1 MITTPKPIV
10 YRKLKRTWMQHDH
23 GYFEESKLGKTYD
36 IKLLKRLYPFTR
48 PYRLLLFGS
57 IGLVILIT
65 GLDLALPYFTKVA
78 IDHYIVPATDMVAA
92 DRAAEN
98 KIKERVI
105 RVDLADPQMQA
116 LADTYPE
123 FFNIEGDTALIPFNK
138 LSAMKKSDLAVLRK
152 KDIIGITVISTLF
165 VALVVI
171 NFILSFVQKMIME
184 YTGLMIMHDL
194 RMKLF
199 VHIQH
204 LAIAFFTRNPVARL
218 VTRTTNDIQNMH
230 ELFTSVISMIFK
242 DLFLLGGIATVML
255 IINWKLAL
263 VSFIVLPVVLYASVN
278 FSRRARDIFRDL
290 RVKVAQINT
299 RFSETIGGIRVIQ
312 LFRQEMNNHR
322 NFKKLNHANYL
333 AGMKQIHVLAVFM
346 PLIELL
352 AIVAVA
358 LVIFYGGGRVLNG
371 TLTLGALV
379 AFISY
384 IRMFFRPI
392 RDLAEKYNVLQNAMA
407 SAERIFLILDSRE
420 VLTQPALQNAQASTT
435 LQRIEK
441 IRFENVHFGYI
452 EGENILREITF
463 SINAGETVAVV
474 GPTGAGKT
482 SLINLIP
489 RFYDP
494 TSGRVLINGLD
505 LKNLN
510 TSSFHSKIALV
521 MQDPFLFSGT
531 IRQNIFQ
538 GSQDPTA
545 AQEQFIIGAANCRPL
560 VERLPQGLD
569 TVLSEGGAS
578 ISSGERQLISIA
590 RAFARNPELIL
601 FDEATSYIDSSTELA
616 IQQAVETLMKNRT
629 SLVVA
634 HRLSTVRNAHRIIVL
649 NRGRII
655 ETGDHAK
662 LMKRKGFY
670 YKLQQLQNAR
680 GLE

>member
-1 MITTPKPIV
+1 
-10 YRKLKRTWMQHDH
+10 MQHDH

-57 IGLVILIT
+57 IALVLLIT

-78 IDHYIVPATDMVAA
+78 IDHYIVPATDRVAA
-92 DRAAEN
+92 GKASDN
-98 KIKERVI
+98 NIKERVI
-105 RVDLADPQMQA
+105 RVDLTDPQMRA
-116 LADTYPE
+116 LVDTYRE
-123 FFNIEGDTALIPFNK
+123 FFNIEGDTALIPYNK

-152 KDIIGITVISTLF
+152 KDIMGIAVISFFF
-165 VALVVI
+165 VALVVV

-242 DLFLLGGIATVML
+242 DLFLLCGIAAVML

-263 VSFIVLPVVLYASVN
+263 VSFVVLPVVVYASVI

-312 LFRQEMNNHR
+312 LFRQELNNYR
-322 NFKKLNHANYL
+322 KFKELNHANYL

-352 AIVAVA
+352 SVVAVA
-358 LVIFYGGGRVLNG
+358 LVIFYGGGRVLND

-441 IRFENVHFGYI
+441 IRFENVCFGYVK
-452 EGENILREITF
+452 GENILREITF

-510 TSSFHSKIALV
+510 ASSFHSKIALV

-545 AQEQFIIGAANCRPL
+545 AQEQFIIDAANCRSL

-590 RAFARNPELIL
+590 RAFARNPQLIL

-655 ETGDHAK
+655 ETGDHGK

-670 YKLQQLQNAR
+670 YKLQQLQNGS

>member
-1 MITTPKPIV
+1 
-10 YRKLKRTWMQHDH
+10 MQHDH
-23 GYFEESKLGKTYD
+23 GYFEESKLGKPYD

-57 IGLVILIT
+57 IGLVLLIT
-65 GLDLALPYFTKVA
+65 VLDLALPYVTKVA
-78 IDHYIVPATDMVAA
+78 IDRYIVPMTDGVAA
-92 DRAAEN
+92 GKASEN
-98 KIKERVI
+98 KTRERVI

-116 LADTYPE
+116 LVDTYTE
-123 FFNIEGDTALIPFNK
+123 LFEIEGNTALISYSK
-138 LSAMKKSDLAVLRK
+138 LSGIKKTDLAVLRK
-152 KDIIGITVISTLF
+152 NDITGVTVLSVVF
-165 VALVVI
+165 MALVII
-171 NFILSFVQKMIME
+171 NFILNFVQKMVME

-199 VHIQH
+199 VHIQN
-204 LAIAFFTRNPVARL
+204 LTIAFFTRNPVGRL

-242 DLFLLGGIATVML
+242 DLFLLGGIAVVML
-255 IINWKLAL
+255 VINWKLAL
-263 VSFIVLPVVLYASVN
+263 VSFIVLPLVLYASIN
-278 FSRRARDIFRDL
+278 FSRRARPIFREL
-290 RVKVAQINT
+290 RIKVAQINT
-299 RFSETIGGIRVIQ
+299 RFSETIGGIRVVQ
-312 LFRQEMNNHR
+312 LFRQEINNYR

-333 AGMKQIHVLAVFM
+333 AGMNQIHVLAVFM

-352 AIVAVA
+352 AVVAVA
-358 LVIFYGGGRVLNG
+358 LVIFYGGGRVLTG
-371 TLTLGALV
+371 TLSLGALV

-392 RDLAEKYNVLQNAMA
+392 RDLAEKYNILQNAMS

-420 VLTQPALQNAQASTT
+420 MLTRPAVQRANRASRLQH
-435 LQRIEK
+435 IEE
-441 IRFENVHFGYI
+441 IRFENVCFSYVD
-452 EGENILREITF
+452 GENILRKITF
-463 SINAGETVAVV
+463 SISAGETVAVV

-494 TSGRVLINGLD
+494 ASGRVLINGLD
-505 LKNLN
+505 LRNLDI
-510 TSSFHSKIALV
+510 SLFRSKIALV

-538 GSQDPTA
+538 DSRHPTT
-545 AQEQFIIGAANCRPL
+545 AQEQFIIDASKCRPL
-560 VERLPQGLD
+560 IDRLPQGLD

-590 RAFARNPELIL
+590 RAFARNPQLIL
-601 FDEATSYIDSSTELA
+601 FDEATSYIDSTTELA
-616 IQQAVETLMKNRT
+616 IQQAVQTLMKNRT

-649 NRGRII
+649 HRGRII
-655 ETGDHAK
+655 ETGDHVE

-670 YKLQQLQNAR
+670 YKLHQLQNGR
-680 GLE
+680 GIGMTIDE

>member
-1 MITTPKPIV
+1 M
-10 YRKLKRTWMQHDH
+10 RHDQ
-23 GYFEESKLGKTYD
+23 GYFEESKLGKSYD
-36 IKLLKRLYPFTR
+36 IKLLKGLYPFTR

-57 IGLVILIT
+57 IGLVLLIT
-65 GLDLALPYFTKVA
+65 VLDLALPYVTKVA
-78 IDHYIVPATDMVAA
+78 IDRYIVPVTAVVANSKA
-92 DRAAEN
+92 SDNRTE
-98 KIKERVI
+98 ERVI
-105 RVDLADPQMQA
+105 RVDLTDPQERA
-116 LADTYPE
+116 LVDTYKE
-123 FFNIEGDTALIPFNK
+123 LFKIEGNTALISYSK
-138 LSAMKKSDLAVLRK
+138 LSAVKKTDLAVLRK
-152 KDIIGITVISTLF
+152 NDIAGITFISALF
-165 VALVVI
+165 MALVII
-171 NFILSFVQKMIME
+171 NFMLNFVQKMIME

-199 VHIQH
+199 VHIQN
-204 LAIAFFTRNPVARL
+204 LAIAFFTRNPVGRL

-242 DLFLLGGIATVML
+242 DLFLLCGIAVVML
-255 IINWKLAL
+255 VINWKLAL
-263 VSFIVLPVVLYASVN
+263 VSFIVLPLVLYASIN
-278 FSRRARDIFRDL
+278 FSRRARDIFREL
-290 RVKVAQINT
+290 RIKVAQINT
-299 RFSETIGGIRVIQ
+299 RFSETIGGIRVVQ
-312 LFRQEMNNHR
+312 LFRQEMNNYR
-322 NFKKLNHANYL
+322 SFKELNHANYL
-333 AGMKQIHVLAVFM
+333 AGMKQIHVLAIFM

-352 AIVAVA
+352 AVVAVA
-358 LVIFYGGGRVLNG
+358 LVIFYGGGRVLSG
-371 TLTLGALV
+371 TLSLGALV

-392 RDLAEKYNVLQNAMA
+392 RDLAEKYNILQNAMA

-420 VLTQPALQNAQASTT
+420 VLPRPALPRAHGAST
-435 LQRIEK
+435 LQRIEE
-441 IRFENVHFGYI
+441 IRFENVYFGYVD
-452 EGENILREITF
+452 GENILRKITF
-463 SINAGETVAVV
+463 SISAGETVAVV

-494 TSGRVLINGLD
+494 ASGRVLINGLD
-505 LKNLN
+505 LKDLN
-510 TSSFHSKIALV
+510 VSSFRSKIALV

-538 GSQDPTA
+538 GSRDATA
-545 AQEQFIIGAANCRPL
+545 AQEQFIIDASNCRSL
-560 VERLPQGLD
+560 IDRLPQGLD

-590 RAFARNPELIL
+590 RAFARNPQLIL

-649 NRGRII
+649 HRGRII
-655 ETGDHAK
+655 ETGDHVE

-670 YKLQQLQNAR
+670 YKLHQLQNGR
-680 GLE
+680 VVK

>member
-1 MITTPKPIV
+1 
-10 YRKLKRTWMQHDH
+10 MQHDH

-57 IGLVILIT
+57 IALVLLIT
-65 GLDLALPYFTKVA
+65 GLDLALPYFTKIA

-92 DRAAEN
+92 DKVSDNE
-98 KIKERVI
+98 IKERVI
-105 RVDLADPQMQA
+105 RVDLTDPQMKA
-116 LADTYPE
+116 LVDTYRP
-123 FFNIEGDTALIPFNK
+123 FFKIEGDTAMIPYSK
-138 LSAMKKSDLAVLRK
+138 LSEIKKSDLAVLRK
-152 KDIIGITVISTLF
+152 KDIVGITVISTLF

-242 DLFLLGGIATVML
+242 DLFLLCGIAVVML

-263 VSFIVLPVVLYASVN
+263 VSFIVLPLVLYASVN
-278 FSRRARDIFRDL
+278 FSRRARDIFREL

-299 RFSETIGGIRVIQ
+299 QFSETIGGMRVIQ
-312 LFRQEMNNHR
+312 LFRQEINNYR
-322 NFKKLNHANYL
+322 KFKELNHANYL

-358 LVIFYGGGRVLNG
+358 LVIFYGGGRVLSG

-407 SAERIFLILDSRE
+407 SAERIFLILDNRE
-420 VLTQPALQNAQASTT
+420 VLAQPMLPSAQKSAT
-435 LQRIEK
+435 LQRIEE

-463 SINAGETVAVV
+463 SINAGETVGVV

-494 TSGRVLINGLD
+494 TSGQVLINSLD

-510 TSSFHSKIALV
+510 ASSFHSKIALV

-538 GSQDPTA
+538 GSQGPTA
-545 AQEQFIIGAANCRPL
+545 AQEEFIIDAANCRPL
-560 VERLPQGLD
+560 IERLPQGLD
-569 TVLSEGGAS
+569 TVLSEGGTS
-578 ISSGERQLISIA
+578 LSSGERQLISIA
-590 RAFARNPELIL
+590 RAFARNPQLIL

-634 HRLSTVRNAHRIIVL
+634 HRLSTVRNADRIIVL

-655 ETGDHAK
+655 ETGSHPE
-662 LMKRKGFY
+662 LMQRKGFY
-670 YKLQQLQNAR
+670 FKLHQLQNTR
-680 GLE
+680 EIEMINSK

>member
-1 MITTPKPIV
+1 
-10 YRKLKRTWMQHDH
+10 MQHDH

-312 LFRQEMNNHR
+312 LFRQEMNNHC

>member
-1 MITTPKPIV
+1 
-10 YRKLKRTWMQHDH
+10 MQHDH

-138 LSAMKKSDLAVLRK
+138 LSEMKKTDLAVLRK

-312 LFRQEMNNHR
+312 LFRQEMNNYR
-322 NFKKLNHANYL
+322 NFKELNHANYL

-392 RDLAEKYNVLQNAMA
+392 RDLAEKYNVLQNAMS

>member
-1 MITTPKPIV
+1 MP
-10 YRKLKRTWMQHDH
+10 HDH
-23 GYFEESKLGKTYD
+23 GYFEESQLGKTYD

-48 PYRLLLFGS
+48 PYRFLLFGS
-57 IGLVILIT
+57 IGLVLLIT

-92 DRAAEN
+92 GKASDN
-98 KIKERVI
+98 KTREKVI
-105 RVDLADPQMQA
+105 RVDLTDPQA
-116 LADTYPE
+116 RTLVDTYQE
-123 FFNIEGDTALIPFNK
+123 FFNIEGNTATIPYSK
-138 LSAMKKSDLAVLRK
+138 LSALKKSDLAVLRK
-152 KDIIGITVISTLF
+152 KDIIGITVISILF
-165 VALVVI
+165 VALVVF

-184 YTGLMIMHDL
+184 YAGLMIMHDL

-199 VHIQH
+199 VHIQN
-204 LAIAFFTRNPVARL
+204 LAIAFFTRNPVGRL

-230 ELFTSVISMIFK
+230 ELFTSVISMVFK
-242 DLFLLGGIATVML
+242 DLFLLCGIAAVML

-263 VSFIVLPVVLYASVN
+263 VSFIVLPLVLYASVN
-278 FSRRARDIFRDL
+278 FSRRARDIFREL
-290 RVKVAQINT
+290 RIKVAQINT
-299 RFSETIGGIRVIQ
+299 RFSETIGGIRVVQ
-312 LFRQEMNNHR
+312 LFRQEMNNYR
-322 NFKKLNHANYL
+322 SFKELNHANYL

-352 AIVAVA
+352 SVVAVA
-358 LVIFYGGGRVLNG
+358 LVIYYGGGRVLNG

-407 SAERIFLILDSRE
+407 SAERIFLILDSRD
-420 VLTQPALQNAQASTT
+420 VLTQPALQGAQVSTT
-435 LQRIEK
+435 LQHIEE
-441 IRFENVHFGYI
+441 IRFENVYFGYI
-452 EGENILREITF
+452 EGENILRKITF

-505 LKNLN
+505 LKDLN
-510 TSSFHSKIALV
+510 ASSFHSKIALV

-538 GSQDPTA
+538 GSQEPTA
-545 AQEQFIIGAANCRPL
+545 AQEQFIIDAANCRSL

-590 RAFARNPELIL
+590 RAFARNPQLIL

-655 ETGDHAK
+655 ETGDHVR

-670 YKLQQLQNAR
+670 YKLQQLQNGR